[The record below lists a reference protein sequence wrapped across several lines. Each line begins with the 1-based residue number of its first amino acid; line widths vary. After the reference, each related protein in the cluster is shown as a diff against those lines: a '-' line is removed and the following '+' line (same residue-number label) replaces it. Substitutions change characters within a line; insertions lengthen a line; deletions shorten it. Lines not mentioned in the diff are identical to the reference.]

1 MKTKD
6 VIICGTTGKLG
17 LTLLIK
23 LLNDNYRVV
32 GLNKSRN
39 KLKDNNYFEYICDF
53 RNLKKLKITINKIKK
68 KFKNIKLFINT
79 AAIEGNNINF
89 PNDNISSWKE
99 TFDINFFS
107 NIILINSLL
116 KNIKKKKLS
125 VILFSGGGATIYP
138 EGIMNRL
145 EEYSCSKIA
154 LIKYTEILASK
165 IYLKNIVNFNILAPG
180 PLPGNIIQ
188 NIIKKF
194 NKYILQGDHKLFNKL
209 KKPYLFEEEY
219 EKIYRCIKFLE
230 KEKKIS
236 GKIISTTHDII
247 SSNNQALYKKD
258 KYTLRRL
265 V

>member
-17 LTLLIK
+17 QFLLRK

-32 GLNKSRN
+32 GLNKSKN

-53 RNLKKLKITINKIKK
+53 RNLKKLKIIINKIKK

-79 AAIEGNNINF
+79 VAIEGNSINF
-89 PNDNISSWKE
+89 PIYTISSWKE
-99 TFDINFFS
+99 TFDVNFFS
-107 NIILINSLL
+107 NVILINSLL
-116 KNIKKKKLS
+116 KNFNKKKLS

-138 EGIMNRL
+138 EGIMKKL

-154 LIKYTEILASK
+154 LIKYTEILGSK

-180 PLPGNIIQ
+180 LLPGNIIK
-188 NIIKKF
+188 NIINKF
-194 NKYILQGDHKLFNKL
+194 NKYISPKEYKLFNKL
-209 KKPYLFEEEY
+209 KKPHLFDDDY
-219 EKIYRCIKFLE
+219 EKIYRFIKFLE

-247 SSNNQALYKKD
+247 SLKNQALYKKN